1 MSKTEFLGRAYM
13 WNKEIIIKVWIELF
27 YRNSVRLLYV
37 IYSLLL
43 TFSLILVSLC
53 ILKMANIFLI
63 FYFLAGRSLWTFSN
77 SLLIWNW
84 ETLLYSWLQ
93 SRILFCKSLLLIHWI
108 TVITSIFFEYIIWL
122 FSRGRHKRC

>member
-93 SRILFCKSLLLIHWI
+93 SRILFCKSFLLIHWI

>member
-84 ETLLYSWLQ
+84 EILLYSWLQ